1 MSPQVAR
8 YTGLSPPLL
17 PFIPSLKDPS
27 PTISRNGRPFVR
39 MIGKSIGKMIG
50 WLVGQNRSD
59 LGRKYNGEQD
69 KYVSSA
75 GRGGG
80 KGDGKEA
87 TEISISPD
95 EDPFPL
101 QRSFS
106 VFISQLV

>member
-59 LGRKYNGEQD
+59 LGRKYNGREQD

-75 GRGGG
+75 GRGNGG
-80 KGDGKEA
+80 REMVKKR
-87 TEISISPD
+87 
-95 EDPFPL
+95 
-101 QRSFS
+101 QRFLLALTRIRSLFNGASRFSFRN
-106 VFISQLV
+106 

>member
-50 WLVGQNRSD
+50 WLVEQNRSD

-69 KYVSSA
+69 NTFPRQGEVE
-75 GRGGG
+75 GREMV
-80 KGDGKEA
+80 KKR
-87 TEISISPD
+87 
-95 EDPFPL
+95 
-101 QRSFS
+101 QRFLLALTRIRSLFNGASRFSFRN
-106 VFISQLV
+106 

>member
-75 GRGGG
+75 GRGNGG
-80 KGDGKEA
+80 REMVKKR
-87 TEISISPD
+87 
-95 EDPFPL
+95 
-101 QRSFS
+101 QRFLLALTRIRSLFNGASRFSFRN
-106 VFISQLV
+106 